1 MTPNEIKGHG
11 FDSLNPYESVLSLV
25 ADSPEELARAISSI
39 KAPIKIVGF
48 TAYGTKQVCYF
59 LGSGF
64 KIKKTETKSQENKK
78 LKG

>member
-1 MTPNEIKGHG
+1 MTPEEINGHG
-11 FDSLNPYESVLSLV
+11 FENLNPYQSVLSLV
-25 ADSPEELARAISSI
+25 ANSPDELARAISSI
-39 KAPIKIVGF
+39 KAPIKIIGF

-64 KIKKTETKSQENKK
+64 KMKKTENKK